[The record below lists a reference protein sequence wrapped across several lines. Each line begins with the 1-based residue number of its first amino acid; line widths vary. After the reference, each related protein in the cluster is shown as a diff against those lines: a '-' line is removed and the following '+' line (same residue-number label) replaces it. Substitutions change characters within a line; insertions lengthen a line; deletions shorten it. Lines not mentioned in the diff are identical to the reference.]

1 MQNIIYRCECK
12 PKLPKFAAKGAA
24 GTNTHWAKPNNVRIC
39 PLAKRY
45 KPRYMNRIL
54 VLLFT
59 ILISGCEIEN
69 DNRTGFGMSVD
80 FLVPLDCM
88 KATIDESERVSSL
101 VLTDSDFFFQIE
113 SYNVTVMVQEQSE
126 EKTSFKLDIDG
137 QHLEEDNGVFYQKSD
152 FIVKDFKKR
161 LIAKCS
167 VNNGL

>member
-1 MQNIIYRCECK
+1 MPVIHINQAPACTV
-12 PKLPKFAAKGAA
+12 
-24 GTNTHWAKPNNVRIC
+24 GTNKLNQRKIPRRPNNGQSARSFRC
-39 PLAKRY
+39 LKRY

-59 ILISGCEIEN
+59 TLISGCEIEN
-69 DNRTGFGMSVD
+69 DNRIGFGMSVD

-88 KATIDESERVSSL
+88 KATIDESEGVSSL

-113 SYNVTVMVQEQSE
+113 NYNVTVMVQEQSE
-126 EKTSFKLDIDG
+126 EKTSFELDIDG

-167 VNNGL
+167 VNNGI